1 MSKHTKGPWTYEPS
15 DSNLAGA
22 ITAKTGWICDFDTDP
37 SPENACLIAA
47 APELLEAL
55 ERIHKHAKG
64 FFLLNHTGI
73 EFNQWFEQAQKA
85 IAKAKGEE

>member
-55 ERIHKHAKG
+55 ERFIG
-64 FFLLNHTGI
+64 GDRTGVENI
-73 EFNQWFEQAQKA
+73 DYLFAVQA
-85 IAKAKGEE
+85 IAKAKGEA